1 MAVNAAAVEVNWE
14 TYFQNIKKVC
24 PWSYS
29 AWQKSEIHIT
39 TWQGNII
46 DLGSYSARLYTT
58 RTHNPRQL
66 KKMTDRFNVLR
77 EHEEW
82 LYSHP
87 KFGIN
92 STELAVFIQQDRKG
106 LEQARNKYYGK
117 V

>member
-1 MAVNAAAVEVNWE
+1 MADVEVDWH
-14 TYFQNIKKVC
+14 TYFEKIKKVC

-29 AWQKSEIHIT
+29 AWLKGEIDIT

-46 DLGSYSARLYTT
+46 DLGSYKARLYTT
-58 RTHNPRQL
+58 KTHKPRQL
-66 KKMTDRFNVLR
+66 KKMTDRFNVER

-87 KFGIN
+87 NFGIN
-92 STELAVFIQQDRKG
+92 STAIGVFIQQDRKG
-106 LEQARNKYYGK
+106 LEEARNKYYGK